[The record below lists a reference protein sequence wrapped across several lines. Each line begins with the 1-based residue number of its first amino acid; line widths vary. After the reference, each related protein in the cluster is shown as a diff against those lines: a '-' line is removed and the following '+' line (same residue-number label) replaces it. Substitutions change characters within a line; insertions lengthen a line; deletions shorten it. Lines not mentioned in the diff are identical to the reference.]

1 MKKFSSG
8 LLILGFSAF
17 ALAATKSATLEV
29 QGWTCGACA
38 SATKIALK
46 KLDGV
51 TNVTTDVEK
60 SEVDVTYE
68 EGKVSTQRMIEAVQK
83 IGYKAKVKPENG
95 DKSRK

>member
-1 MKKFSSG
+1 MKKFASV
-8 LLILGFSAF
+8 LLMLGFSALAF
-17 ALAATKSATLEV
+17 AAAKSATLEV

-60 SEVDVTYE
+60 SEAVVTYE
-68 EGKVSTQRMIEAVQK
+68 EGKVSTQKMIEAVGK
-83 IGYKAKVKPENG
+83 IGYKARVKAENG